1 MSRPTFRYSQSKKE
15 YQPHKYGE
23 YDADYDKITTYSYDS
38 RDKKYVLDI
47 NGKYDKTGKAVETY
61 KYCKADKEYRR
72 HVGGKYDGNGKELRL
87 QSNLTAAI
95 KSQRNAAETR
105 PQSGTSTSGSSSRP
119 RTESRTTPAAG
130 NSGGRTLSARDIDRQ
145 RMEEAQ
151 ATALYHDDEAPP
163 SYRPRGH
170 VEIDRNNPIYAVG
183 GVRGSQQ
190 VPGYNRDAPS
200 LPKSTGQTYA
210 LGRGNAPTMETFGG
224 RRDPHAPLDYSSG
237 DARGGRGNKTSS
249 DEAGYSSQDMFN
261 MSGLSEGLSSSDN
274 RDTKKPK
281 GESSRRDA
289 EKEVARKKEVREGKK
304 PVAPMEKKHR
314 QTPSSGSGSFADSEN
329 SPPQTRR
336 VGGSGRDHGRSDHGG
351 RESGRSDRHDDK
363 GKKRETSRQRRERKD
378 READAAKRDRVR
390 KVPSSD
396 DDLYG
401 MSG

>member
-15 YQPHKYGE
+15 YQAHKYGE
-23 YDADYDKITTYSYDS
+23 YDADHDKITTYSYDS

-47 NGKYDKTGKAVETY
+47 NGKYDKTGKEVDTY

-72 HVGGKYDGNGKELRL
+72 HVGGKYDRNGKELRL

-95 KSQRNAAETR
+95 NSQRSAAETR
-105 PQSGTSTSGSSSRP
+105 PQSGTSTSGSGSRP
-119 RTESRTTPAAG
+119 RTESRTAPAAG
-130 NSGGRTLSARDIDRQ
+130 NSGGRTLSSRDIDRQ
-145 RMEEAQ
+145 RLEDAQ
-151 ATALYHDDEAPP
+151 ATELYHNGEAPP
-163 SYRPRGH
+163 PYRPRGD
-170 VEIDRNNPIYAVG
+170 VEIDRNNPLYAVG

-210 LGRGNAPTMETFGG
+210 LGRGVAPTMETFGG
-224 RRDPHAPLDYSSG
+224 RRDPKAPLGYSSG
-237 DARGGRGNKTSS
+237 DASGRGNKTSS

-274 RDTKKPK
+274 RDTRKPK

-289 EKEVARKKEVREGKK
+289 EKEAARKKDVREGKK
-304 PVAPMEKKHR
+304 PAAPVEKKHR
-314 QTPSSGSGSFADSEN
+314 QTPSSASGSLADSEN

-336 VGGSGRDHGRSDHGG
+336 VGGSGR
-351 RESGRSDRHDDK
+351 ESGRSDRHHDDK
-363 GKKRETSRQRRERKD
+363 GKKRETSRQRRDRKD
-378 READAAKRDRVR
+378 READAARRERAR
-390 KVPSSD
+390 KPPSSD

-401 MSG
+401 MST